1 MNNVGRFFASLR
13 IFLSGAWLAYIALF
27 TWTQPASYLASK
39 VVMPLSQILFFTFL
53 GMSATGRDTAEFYIV
68 GNALQVAALNGIYGV
83 TMTVGRE
90 RNEGTLIY
98 LVGSPANRLAIFL
111 GRATFNILDGM
122 LAVVIG
128 FVWGVLLLGLD
139 LSVANLPGL
148 ALTILITT
156 ASTCGLGLLMGSVSL
171 VALNVMFV
179 NNTVYFLLLLFSG
192 ANLPLDSLPT
202 WMQAVSAGLPLSR
215 GIRSARLLV
224 GGASLAEVWPL
235 LVGELTV
242 GLAYALVGFAL
253 FSWFEAQARRRGTL
267 EAF

>member
-1 MNNVGRFFASLR
+1 MR

-27 TWTQPASYLASK
+27 RWTQPASYLASK
-39 VVMPLSQILFFTFL
+39 IVMPLSQILFFTFL
-53 GMSATGRDTAEFYIV
+53 GMSATGRHTAEFYVV
-68 GNALQVAALNGIYGV
+68 GNALQIAAVNGIYGV

-90 RNEGTLIY
+90 RSEGTLVY
-98 LVGSPANRLAIFL
+98 LVGSPANRLVIFL

-122 LAVVIG
+122 LAVVLG

-139 LSVANLPGL
+139 LGTANLPGL
-148 ALTILITT
+148 ALTILVTT
-156 ASTCGLGLLMGSVSL
+156 ASTCGLGLLMGSISL

-192 ANLPLDSLPT
+192 ANLPLDRLPS
-202 WMQAVSAGLPLSR
+202 WIQVVSAVLPLSR

-224 GGASLAEVWPL
+224 SGASLTEVGPL
-235 LVGELTV
+235 LAGELVV
-242 GLAYALVGFAL
+242 GLVYALAGFAL

>member
-1 MNNVGRFFASLR
+1 MRRLIASLR

-27 TWTQPASYLASK
+27 SWTQPTSYLASK
-39 VVMPLSQILFFTFL
+39 IVMPLSYMLFFTYL
-53 GMSATGRDTAEFYIV
+53 GMSATGRDTAEFYVV
-68 GNALQVAALNGIYGV
+68 GNALQVTALNGIYGV

-90 RNEGTLIY
+90 RDEGTLVY
-98 LVGSPANRLAIFL
+98 LVGSPANRLAIFM

-122 LAVVIG
+122 LTVGLAFI
-128 FVWGVLLLGLD
+128 WGMLLLGLD
-139 LSVANLPGL
+139 LSRANLPGL
-148 ALTILITT
+148 ILTILVTT

-192 ANLPLDSLPT
+192 ANLPLDKLPA
-202 WMQAVSAGLPLSR
+202 WMQTVSAMLPLTR

-235 LVGELTV
+235 LAGELAV
-242 GLAYALVGFAL
+242 GLVYALVGFVL
-253 FSWFEAQARRRGTL
+253 FSWFEAQARQRGTL
-267 EAF
+267 ESF

>member
-1 MNNVGRFFASLR
+1 MRKLSASLR
-13 IFLSGAWLAYIALF
+13 IFFSGAWLAYIGLF
-27 TWTQPASYLASK
+27 RWTQPASYVASK

-53 GMSATGRDTAEFYIV
+53 GVSATGRQTADFYIV
-68 GNALQVAALNGIYGV
+68 GNALQVAAINGIYGV
-83 TMTVGRE
+83 TMTVGSE

-98 LVGSPANRLAIFL
+98 LLGSPANRMVTFM

-122 LAVVIG
+122 LAVVLG
-128 FVWGVLLLGLD
+128 FMWGVLLLGLD
-139 LSVANLPGL
+139 LSSANIPGL

-192 ANLPLDSLPT
+192 ANIPVVALPDWMQKISAILPLT
-202 WMQAVSAGLPLSR
+202 R
-215 GIRSARLLV
+215 GIRAARLLV
-224 GGASLAEVWPL
+224 SGASLAEVWPL
-235 LVGELTV
+235 LVGEALI
-242 GLAYALVGFAL
+242 GLAYALAGFVL
-253 FSWFEAQARRRGTL
+253 FSWFEAQAKRRGTL